1 MKSSLIVTLG
11 IVALALFATAAGAQ
25 TTNFNQ
31 VQHIETA
38 LNHLTVI
45 DLGEPVITLA
55 VADPDAFQVERHD
68 DKVFLKPLKE
78 GASTNLFVWTAS
90 RELSYEL
97 DPAGDLQKMNVLIR
111 NVPPAIPARIAM
123 AAEPTDQE
131 IRKVASLVLT
141 QALMGTEEIAR
152 DGSKVATDRVTV
164 ELEQVFRSKDQ
175 LYLRYSITNSTRFP
189 FRVTAPDVYEPE
201 PTQVPISLLSL
212 RDHQLSSQTFA
223 TFKVKQG
230 ASIPVMHAESQTRD
244 LAAGQKTSGIV
255 SIRSAQGNPP
265 QLYQLNF
272 GNDHDS
278 PVTVEAVL

>member
-1 MKSSLIVTLG
+1 
-11 IVALALFATAAGAQ
+11 
-25 TTNFNQ
+25 
-31 VQHIETA
+31 
-38 LNHLTVI
+38 VI

-68 DKVFLKPLKE
+68 NKVFLKPLKE
-78 GASTNLFVWTAS
+78 GASTNLFVWTAT
-90 RELSYEL
+90 RQLSYEL

-111 NVPPAIPARIAM
+111 NAPSAVPARIAM
-123 AAEPTDQE
+123 ATEPTDQD
-131 IRKVASLVLT
+131 IQKIASLVLT

-164 ELEQVFRSKDQ
+164 ELEQVFRAKDQ

-189 FRVTAPDVYEPE
+189 FRVTVPDVHEPE

-223 TFKVKQG
+223 TFKAKQG
-230 ASIPVMHAESQTRD
+230 ASIPVLHAESQTRD
-244 LAAGQKTSGIV
+244 LTPGQKTTGVV
-255 SIRSAQGNPP
+255 SIRSAQQNPP
-265 QLYQLNF
+265 QIYQLNF

>member
-1 MKSSLIVTLG
+1 MKSFLIT
-11 IVALALFATAAGAQ
+11 ALALFATAAGAQ

-31 VQHIETA
+31 VPHIETA

-45 DLGEPVITLA
+45 DLGEPVTTLA

-78 GASTNLFVWTAS
+78 GASTNLFVWTAT
-90 RELSYEL
+90 RQLSYEL

-111 NVPPAIPARIAM
+111 NAPSAVPARIAM
-123 AAEPTDQE
+123 ATEPTDQD
-131 IRKVASLVLT
+131 IQKIASLVLT

-152 DGSKVATDRVTV
+152 DGSKAANDRVTV
-164 ELEQVFRSKDQ
+164 ELEQVFRAKDV

-189 FRVTAPDVYEPE
+189 FRITAPDVREPQ

-223 TFKVKQG
+223 TFKTKPG

-244 LAAGQKTSGIV
+244 LAPGQKTTGIV
-255 SIRSAQGNPP
+255 SIPSAQQNPP
-265 QLYQLNF
+265 HIYQLIF
-272 GNDHDS
+272 GSDHDF

>member
-1 MKSSLIVTLG
+1 MKSFLI
-11 IVALALFATAAGAQ
+11 AARALFATAAGAQ
-25 TTNFNQ
+25 TTSFNQ

-45 DLGEPVITLA
+45 DLGEPVVTLA

-68 DKVFLKPLKE
+68 DKVFLKPLRE

-111 NVPPAIPARIAM
+111 NAPPAMPAHTAIAT
-123 AAEPTDQE
+123 EPTDQE
-131 IRKVASLVLT
+131 IQKIASLVLT

-152 DGSKVATDRVTV
+152 DGSKMASDHVTV
-164 ELEQVFRSKDQ
+164 DLERVFRAKDQ

-189 FRVTAPDVYEPE
+189 FRITAPDVCEPQ

-223 TFKVKQG
+223 AFRVKQG
-230 ASIPVMHAESQTRD
+230 ASIPLLHAESQTRD
-244 LAAGQKTSGIV
+244 LAPGQKTTGVV
-255 SIRSAQGNPP
+255 SIRSAPQNPP
-265 QLYQLNF
+265 HIYQLNF

>member
-1 MKSSLIVTLG
+1 MKSFLIT
-11 IVALALFATAAGAQ
+11 ALALFATAAGAQ

-31 VQHIETA
+31 VPHIETA

-68 DKVFLKPLKE
+68 DKVFLKPLSE
-78 GASTNLFVWTAS
+78 GASTNLFVWTAT
-90 RELSYEL
+90 RQLSYEL

-111 NVPPAIPARIAM
+111 NAPPAVPVRTAM
-123 AAEPTDQE
+123 AAEPTDQN
-131 IRKVASLVLT
+131 IQKIASLVLT
-141 QALMGTEEIAR
+141 QALMGTEAIAR
-152 DGSKVATDRVTV
+152 DGSKVASGRVTV
-164 ELEQVFRSKDQ
+164 ELEQVFRAKDQ

-189 FRVTAPDVYEPE
+189 FRVTAPDVREPQ

-223 TFKVKQG
+223 TFKAKQG
-230 ASIPVMHAESQTRD
+230 ASIPVVHAESQTRD
-244 LAAGQKTSGIV
+244 LAPGHKTTGIV
-255 SIRSAQGNPP
+255 SIRSAQQNPP
-265 QLYQLNF
+265 QMFQLNF
-272 GNDHDS
+272 GNDHGS

>member
-1 MKSSLIVTLG
+1 MKSFLIT
-11 IVALALFATAAGAQ
+11 ALALFATAAAAQ

-55 VADPDAFQVERHD
+55 VADPDACQVERHD
-68 DKVFLKPLKE
+68 DKVFLKPLRE

-111 NVPPAIPARIAM
+111 DLPPAVPARTAM
-123 AAEPTDQE
+123 AAGPTDLE
-131 IRKVASLVLT
+131 IQKIASLVLT

-164 ELEQVFRSKDQ
+164 ELEQVFRAKDQ

-189 FRVTAPDVYEPE
+189 FRVTAPDVREPE

-223 TFKVKQG
+223 TFKAKQG
-230 ASIPVMHAESQTRD
+230 ASIPVLHAESQTRD
-244 LAAGQKTSGIV
+244 LTPGQKTTGVV
-255 SIRSAQGNPP
+255 SIRSAQQNPP
-265 QLYQLNF
+265 QVYQLNF